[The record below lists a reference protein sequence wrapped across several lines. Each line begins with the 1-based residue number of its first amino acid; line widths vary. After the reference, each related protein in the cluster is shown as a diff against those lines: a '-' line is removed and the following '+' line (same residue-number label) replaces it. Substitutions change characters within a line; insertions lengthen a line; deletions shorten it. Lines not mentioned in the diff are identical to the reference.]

1 MVKNLEKLVFGLACT
16 GAVVGALCLYTRNH
30 SSKKKL
36 EEDFRDFTD
45 EFENGSSQRNYT
57 DIPYTANTEA

>member
-1 MVKNLEKLVFGLACT
+1 MVKNLEKVVFGLACT

-45 EFENGSSQRNYT
+45 EFEDNAYARNYT
-57 DIPYTANTEA
+57 DIPYTSATEA